1 MTDEELQKDQL
12 AEALK
17 AIEHALAILDKMNA
31 PGDIGAHLDLA
42 VNRLADV
49 LGERR

>member
-1 MTDEELQKDQL
+1 MNDEELQKDQL
-12 AEALK
+12 AEAMR
-17 AIEHALAILDKMNA
+17 AMEQALAILDRVNA

-42 VNRLADV
+42 LNRLSDI